1 MKIND
6 LGNESPHSVRCVSL
20 SHGKIITSLVKIC
33 SMQYEA
39 IIPALLQKT
48 YKQTKK
54 RPKSGNLGHP
64 TLFESK
70 WKTEVRLVI
79 QGRFQQIY
87 LCCSQTKEF
96 IFSKLRL

>member
-54 RPKSGNLGHP
+54 KA
-64 TLFESK
+64 
-70 WKTEVRLVI
+70 
-79 QGRFQQIY
+79 
-87 LCCSQTKEF
+87 
-96 IFSKLRL
+96 

>member
-39 IIPALLQKT
+39 IILALLQKT
-48 YKQTKK
+48 YKQQKK
-54 RPKSGNLGHP
+54 GLNLGI
-64 TLFESK
+64 
-70 WKTEVRLVI
+70 WGI
-79 QGRFQQIY
+79 QR
-87 LCCSQTKEF
+87 S
-96 IFSKLRL
+96 LRVNGKQK